1 MKLTKVKSRVVGID
15 IGVAVTTYAV
25 VDLRGN
31 IIAQESFSTRDY
43 PNLDNYL
50 AVLCENIF
58 TLVEA
63 NGGYESIR
71 SVGVCCPSS
80 NFLTGCIE
88 NAPNLQWKGVIP
100 LAAMMRDRLG
110 LAVALTNNA
119 QCVALGEQAFGAA
132 HGMKDFIVI
141 TLGHGMG
148 SCIFSNGR
156 MHLGTKGFA
165 GEIGHNCIVPNGRQC
180 GCGHQGCIEAYCAYK
195 GLLRT
200 ARELMEN
207 AQEPSLMAQ
216 YEKLTPEAI
225 TECCEQGDALA
236 IETYRRTGEMLG
248 RGLANYAS
256 LLNPEAIIL
265 TGIITQAG
273 KWLLDTT
280 EKVFN
285 DTVFHNIK
293 GHTKIIV
300 STLKDGERDVLGASV
315 LAWQVKEYSL
325 FL

>member
-50 AVLCENIF
+50 AVLCENIV

-63 NGGYESIR
+63 NGGYDSIR

-100 LAAMMRDRLG
+100 LSAMMRDRLG

-248 RGLANYAS
+248 RALANYAS

-265 TGIITQAG
+265 TGIIPQAG

-280 EKVFN
+280 EKVFS

-293 GHTKIIV
+293 GQTKIIV

>member
-50 AVLCENIF
+50 AVLCENIV

-80 NFLTGCIE
+80 NFLTACIE

-265 TGIITQAG
+265 TGIIPQAG

-293 GHTKIIV
+293 GQTKIIV

>member
-50 AVLCENIF
+50 AVLCENIV

-265 TGIITQAG
+265 TGIIPQAG

-280 EKVFN
+280 EKVFS

-293 GHTKIIV
+293 GQTKIIV

>member
-50 AVLCENIF
+50 AVLCENIV

-63 NGGYESIR
+63 NGGYDSIR

-248 RGLANYAS
+248 RALANYAS

-265 TGIITQAG
+265 TGIIPQAG

-280 EKVFN
+280 EKVFS

-293 GHTKIIV
+293 GQTKIIV

>member
-25 VDLRGN
+25 VDLRGD

-50 AVLCENIF
+50 AVLCENIV

-265 TGIITQAG
+265 TGIISQAG

-293 GHTKIIV
+293 GQTKIIV

>member
-1 MKLTKVKSRVVGID
+1 MELTKVKSRVVGID
-15 IGVAVTTYAV
+15 IGVAITTYAV

-31 IIAQESFSTRDY
+31 IIAQDNFSTLDY

-50 AVLCENIF
+50 AVLCEKIVN
-58 TLVEA
+58 LVEA
-63 NGGYESIR
+63 NGGYETIR
-71 SVGVCCPSS
+71 SIGVCCHSS

-119 QCVALGEQAFGAA
+119 QCVALGEQAFGSA

-165 GEIGHNCIVPNGRQC
+165 GEIGHNCVVPDGRLC
-180 GCGHQGCIEAYCAYK
+180 GCGHHGCLEAYCAHK
-195 GLLRT
+195 GIIRT
-200 ARELMEN
+200 AQELMEKSS
-207 AQEPSLMAQ
+207 EPSLMAK

-225 TECCEQGDALA
+225 VECCEQGDKLA
-236 IETYRRTGEMLG
+236 IETYRLTGEMLG

-256 LLNPEAIIL
+256 ILNPEAIIL
-265 TGIITQAG
+265 TGTISHAG
-273 KWLLDTT
+273 KWLMEPT
-280 EKVFN
+280 EKMFN
-285 DTVFHNIK
+285 ETVFHNIK
-293 GHTKIIV
+293 GHTKILV
-300 STLKDGERDVLGASV
+300 SNLKDGERDVLGASV

>member
-50 AVLCENIF
+50 AVLCENIV

-148 SCIFSNGR
+148 SCIFSNRR

-180 GCGHQGCIEAYCAYK
+180 GCGHQGCIEAYCAYE

-248 RGLANYAS
+248 RALANYAS

-265 TGIITQAG
+265 TGIIPQAG

-293 GHTKIIV
+293 GQTKIIV

>member
-15 IGVAVTTYAV
+15 MGVAVTTYAV

-50 AVLCENIF
+50 AVLCENIV

-195 GLLRT
+195 GLLLT

-248 RGLANYAS
+248 RALANYAS

-265 TGIITQAG
+265 TGIIPQAG

-293 GHTKIIV
+293 GQTKIIV